1 MRAMAKESRLSS
13 MKSAMIAMAVQIS
26 DATVHELLPY
36 CLTLVKSDC
45 FCINHVRPSRCS
57 FSWIVFAIIYI
68 LDENNC
74 KLKDI
79 CPLLHMNTQG
89 TGINEAEG
97 GEKKT
102 TKMQKERKE
111 TSGQEKKCKGQK
123 M

>member
-1 MRAMAKESRLSS
+1 MAKESRLSS

-57 FSWIVFAIIYI
+57 FAWNRVCHYN

-74 KLKDI
+74 KLKNI

-89 TGINEAEG
+89 TGINESEG
-97 GEKKT
+97 GEERNEKT
-102 TKMQKERKE
+102 AKMQK
-111 TSGQEKKCKGQK
+111 GKKRDIY
-123 M
+123 